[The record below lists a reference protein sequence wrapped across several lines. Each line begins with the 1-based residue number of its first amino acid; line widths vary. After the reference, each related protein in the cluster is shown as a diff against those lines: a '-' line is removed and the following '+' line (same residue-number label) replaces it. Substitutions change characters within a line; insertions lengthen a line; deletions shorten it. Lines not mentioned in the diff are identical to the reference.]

1 MTTTSDIFDDSRGT
15 TTIEIMPMISLTKGA
30 QMGATIITDRKPLAN
45 GGLGKGRKCRIRFL
59 RVPCFDICAKNA
71 VTVVKGSEPE
81 SFYVIPRGAALE
93 KVAGTL
99 GIGSEKKRGKDLGPP
114 KSRPSPNRPLSCQ

>member
-1 MTTTSDIFDDSRGT
+1 MIQPIRKIRTRHEEVILVCRKCSKKIGGGFGPNADMRFDKAMRR
-15 TTIEIMPMISLTKGA
+15 ELE
-30 QMGATIITDRKPLAN
+30 
-45 GGLGKGRKCRIRFL
+45 LGKGRKSRIRFL

-93 KVAGTL
+93 DVSAML
-99 GIGSEKKRGKDLGPP
+99 GIGVNKKQG
-114 KSRPSPNRPLSCQ
+114 

>member
-1 MTTTSDIFDDSRGT
+1 MTKPIRK
-15 TTIEIMPMISLTKGA
+15 IRTKHEEV
-30 QMGATIITDRKPLAN
+30 ILVCRKWSKKIGGGFGPN
-45 GGLGKGRKCRIRFL
+45 GDLRFNKAMRHELGLGKGRKSSIRFL

-93 KVAGTL
+93 KVAATL
-99 GIGSEKKRGKDLGPP
+99 GIGSKKKRG
-114 KSRPSPNRPLSCQ
+114 